1 MVIVALSGGPDST
14 ALLRLLRD
22 LASETDLRLEAAYFE
37 HGIRSDSREESRR
50 VVDMA
55 AALGIPCRVGGP
67 PGRAGTTQA
76 SLRAARY
83 RWLEEV
89 RRDRGAARIAV
100 GHHAD
105 DQAETVLFRL
115 MRGTDLR
122 GLAGIPIRRG
132 PIVRPLLPLRRH
144 EIVRYLEGVGTS
156 WISDPSNMDRRWTR
170 ARIRADIMPELER
183 RLPDVVPRLVSLG
196 RSAARADRLYDRA
209 ARALLHAV
217 VLEADR
223 TGTVE
228 LRREKLVQADP
239 ELLARVLRQVARAR
253 SVVPSCG
260 GTRAAVEFIR
270 EGRSGGRVMLG
281 GGLEVAREYDR
292 IIISGKRERAHAQPL
307 LVHPGPG
314 GGSLRLGGRAF
325 DVRWRV
331 VSAAAGVPDRIAV
344 AVPLGHY
351 PLMFREWRDGD
362 RIRLPAG
369 TRKLSRLFG
378 DRRVGVRERSRI
390 PVLVDNTGYV
400 LWVQGLATAVTDER
414 VEYERTLLEFEL
426 RNG

>member
-1 MVIVALSGGPDST
+1 MVAFSGGPDSM
-14 ALLRLLRD
+14 ALLHLLRD
-22 LASETDLRLEAAYFE
+22 LAFDTDLRLEAAHFD

-55 AALGIPCRVGGP
+55 AGLGIRCHVGGP
-67 PGRAGTTQA
+67 PSRPGTTQA
-76 SLRAARY
+76 SLRITRY

-89 RRDRGAARIAV
+89 RRDLSAARIAV

-115 MRGTDLR
+115 MRGTDVR

-132 PIVRPLLPLRRH
+132 PIVRPLLPLRRY
-144 EIVRYLEGVGTS
+144 EIVHYLKCVGAS

-196 RSAARADRLYDRA
+196 KAAAGTDRLYDRA
-209 ARALLHAV
+209 AMVLLHAA
-217 VLEADR
+217 VLESDCDGA
-223 TGTVE
+223 VE
-228 LRREKLVQADP
+228 LRREVLIQADP
-239 ELLARVLRQVARAR
+239 ELLARALRRVARAR
-253 SVVPSCG
+253 GVVPSHG
-260 GTRAAVEFIR
+260 GTRAAVEFIS

-292 IIISGKRERAHAQPL
+292 VIISGKPKPVDAKPL

-314 GGSLRLGGRAF
+314 GGSLRLGSRAF
-325 DVRWRV
+325 DVRWKA
-331 VSAAAGVPDRIAV
+331 VSAAARHPDRIAV

-351 PLMFREWRDGD
+351 PLMFREWRHGD

-369 TRKLSRLFG
+369 TRKVSRLFG
-378 DRRVGVRERSRI
+378 DRRVPVRERSRV
-390 PVLVDNTGYV
+390 PVLADMTGNV
-400 LWVQGLATAVTDER
+400 LWVQGLATAVTDAR
-414 VEYERTLLEFEL
+414 VEYEESLLEFEL
-426 RNG
+426 RHE

>member
-1 MVIVALSGGPDST
+1 MVMVAFSGGPDSM
-14 ALLRLLRD
+14 ALLHLLRD
-22 LASETDLRLEAAYFE
+22 LASEADLRLEAAHFD
-37 HGIRSDSREESRR
+37 HGSRSDSREESRR

-55 AALGIPCRVGGP
+55 AGLGIRCHVGGP
-67 PGRAGTTQA
+67 PSRPGTTQA
-76 SLRAARY
+76 SFRITRY

-89 RRDRGAARIAV
+89 RRDLGAARIAV

-115 MRGTDLR
+115 MRGTDVR

-132 PIVRPLLPLRRH
+132 PIVRPLLPLRRY
-144 EIVRYLEGVGTS
+144 EIVQYLKCVGAS

-196 RSAARADRLYDRA
+196 KAAASTDRLYDRA
-209 ARALLHAV
+209 AMALLHAA
-217 VLEADR
+217 VLEATRADA
-223 TGTVE
+223 VE
-228 LRREKLVQADP
+228 LRREVLIRADP
-239 ELLARVLRQVARAR
+239 ELLARALRRIARAR
-253 SVVPSCG
+253 GVIPTHG
-260 GTRAAVEFIR
+260 GTRAAVEFIS

-281 GGLEVAREYDR
+281 GGVEVAREYDR
-292 IIISGKRERAHAQPL
+292 VIVSGKPEPADAKPL

-314 GGSLRLGGRAF
+314 GGSLRLGSRAF
-325 DVRWRV
+325 DVRWRA
-331 VSAAAGVPDRIAV
+331 VSAAARQMDRIAV

-351 PLMFREWRDGD
+351 PLMFREWRHGD

-369 TRKLSRLFG
+369 TRKVSRLFG
-378 DRRVGVRERSRI
+378 DRKVPVRERSHV
-390 PVLVDNTGYV
+390 PVLADMMGNV

-414 VEYERTLLEFEL
+414 VDYEESLLEFEL
-426 RNG
+426 RHE